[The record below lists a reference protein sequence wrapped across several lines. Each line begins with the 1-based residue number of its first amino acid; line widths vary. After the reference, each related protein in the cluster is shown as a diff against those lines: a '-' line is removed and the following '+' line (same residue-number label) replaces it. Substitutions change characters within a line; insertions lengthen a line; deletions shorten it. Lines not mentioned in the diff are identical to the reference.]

1 MHVNFIELQLF
12 MGFPYV
18 SVGKE
23 SAAMQETWVRSLDW
37 EDPLE
42 KEKGTHSSILA
53 LKSQTRLSDF
63 HFKFFTL
70 YSEIVIQEG

>member
-12 MGFPYV
+12 MGFPCV

-23 SAAMQETWVRSLDW
+23 STAMQTWFRSLDW

-53 LKSQTRLSDF
+53 LKSQTLLSDF
-63 HFKFFTL
+63 HFQFFTL